1 MGSGSGFLKKVRS
14 MDFYKK
20 LPTDLVESSLLGGTL
35 SIAASLFIAFL
46 LVAEFRSYMRSD
58 TESIMVV
65 DRSPHGEMLRI
76 NFNIS
81 FPALSCEYAT
91 LDVSDAL
98 GSKKLNLTK
107 TVRKAPID
115 AESLAK
121 VGYGVEDFKRP
132 EPKYDEFPD
141 FGDVDP
147 YGEMDFLV
155 PLDEASWDAHM
166 NHYDV
171 VIVNFFAPWCHW
183 CQQLAPTWEAVTQV
197 VHQKYPEADGRV
209 RMAKVDCVAT
219 PDLCQKHQITAYPSI
234 RIFIHGTDDVVDQV
248 GRHNHLAYYG
258 DRTTEALTLVAD
270 QAADAH
276 GKKPHMHG
284 IQNANSINQKGSGCN
299 FSGMLL
305 VKKVPGTLHFSARAP
320 GHTIDYLSMNMS
332 HHVHHLY
339 FGNKPTK
346 KNRMLLESK
355 FPQYFESGWLD
366 KMAGQAFIAE
376 NPGATY
382 EHYLQTVL
390 TTVEPTSSPKL
401 KAARSINVYEYT
413 AQSHAYDAED
423 HASVKVTYKMS
434 PIQVI
439 VSEKLKPFYHFITSV
454 CAIAGGVFTV
464 AGLMDSVGYNTAR
477 ALKKKVDLG
486 KQG

>member
-1 MGSGSGFLKKVRS
+1 LLIAHCVLTTARPANKQ
-14 MDFYKK
+14 
-20 LPTDLVESSLLGGTL
+20 DLVESSLLGGTL

-46 LVAEFRSYMRSD
+46 LVAEFRSYMRFD

-141 FGDVDP
+141 FGDADP

-209 RMAKVDCVAT
+209 RYVCVLVV
-219 PDLCQKHQITAYPSI
+219 LCFLWMSQSVPLAVSECRPPS
-234 RIFIHGTDDVVDQV
+234 
-248 GRHNHLAYYG
+248 
-258 DRTTEALTLVAD
+258 
-270 QAADAH
+270 
-276 GKKPHMHG
+276 
-284 IQNANSINQKGSGCN
+284 
-299 FSGMLL
+299 
-305 VKKVPGTLHFSARAP
+305 VPRLPLFTQPFARSP
-320 GHTIDYLSMNMS
+320 
-332 HHVHHLY
+332 V
-339 FGNKPTK
+339 
-346 KNRMLLESK
+346 
-355 FPQYFESGWLD
+355 SGWPKSTAWPPRICARNIRSRPSHRSEFSSTVRTMWWTKL
-366 KMAGQAFIAE
+366 AGTTISRTMEIA
-376 NPGATY
+376 PPR
-382 EHYLQTVL
+382 H
-390 TTVEPTSSPKL
+390 
-401 KAARSINVYEYT
+401 
-413 AQSHAYDAED
+413 
-423 HASVKVTYKMS
+423 
-434 PIQVI
+434 
-439 VSEKLKPFYHFITSV
+439 
-454 CAIAGGVFTV
+454 
-464 AGLMDSVGYNTAR
+464 
-477 ALKKKVDLG
+477 
-486 KQG
+486 

>member
-1 MGSGSGFLKKVRS
+1 M
-14 MDFYKK
+14 
-20 LPTDLVESSLLGGTL
+20 ESSLLGGTL

-46 LVAEFRSYMRSD
+46 LVAEFRSYMRFD

-65 DRSPHGEMLRI
+65 DRSPHGELLRI
-76 NFNIS
+76 NFNVS

-115 AESLAK
+115 SESLVK
-121 VGYGVEDFKRP
+121 VGYGVEDFQRP
-132 EPKYDEFPD
+132 EPKYDEFPE
-141 FGDVDP
+141 DVDP

-166 NHYDV
+166 KHYDV

-209 RMAKVDCVAT
+209 RYVCLVVVVVAAFGCHTLAIPRPQVVTPPSLACLRMAKVDCVANA
-219 PDLCQKHQITAYPSI
+219 DLCQKHQITAFPSI
-234 RIFIHGTDDVVDQV
+234 RIFIDGTDDVVDTV

-258 DRTTEALTLVAD
+258 DRTTEALTLLAD
-270 QAADAH
+270 QAAEAH

-284 IQNANSINQKGSGCN
+284 IQNANAINQKGSGCN

-346 KNRMLLESK
+346 RNRMLLESK
-355 FPQYFESGWLD
+355 FPRYFESDWLD
-366 KMAGQAFIAE
+366 KMAGQAFTSE

-390 TTVEPTSSPKL
+390 TTVEPTTSKKL
-401 KAARSINVYEYT
+401 RASRSFNVYVW
-413 AQSHAYDAED
+413 
-423 HASVKVTYKMS
+423 SVR
-434 PIQVI
+434 
-439 VSEKLKPFYHFITSV
+439 
-454 CAIAGGVFTV
+454 
-464 AGLMDSVGYNTAR
+464 AR
-477 ALKKKVDLG
+477 V
-486 KQG
+486 

>member
-1 MGSGSGFLKKVRS
+1 MSPS
-14 MDFYKK
+14 
-20 LPTDLVESSLLGGTL
+20 
-35 SIAASLFIAFL
+35 
-46 LVAEFRSYMRSD
+46 FRSPRP
-58 TESIMVV
+58 IV
-65 DRSPHGEMLRI
+65 
-76 NFNIS
+76 
-81 FPALSCEYAT
+81 YAT
-91 LDVSDAL
+91 LCS
-98 GSKKLNLTK
+98 
-107 TVRKAPID
+107 
-115 AESLAK
+115 
-121 VGYGVEDFKRP
+121 
-132 EPKYDEFPD
+132 
-141 FGDVDP
+141 
-147 YGEMDFLV
+147 
-155 PLDEASWDAHM
+155 
-166 NHYDV
+166 
-171 VIVNFFAPWCHW
+171 FAR
-183 CQQLAPTWEAVTQV
+183 L
-197 VHQKYPEADGRV
+197 

-258 DRTTEALTLVAD
+258 DRTTEALTLLAD

-339 FGNKPTK
+339 FGNRPTK

-390 TTVEPTSSPKL
+390 TTVEPTSSPKV
-401 KAARSINVYEYT
+401 KAARSINVYVSNCRAGLSHVVISLPFFTAHFPTFPARYEYT

-423 HASVKVTYKMS
+423 HASVKARPES
-434 PIQVI
+434 
-439 VSEKLKPFYHFITSV
+439 FSV
-454 CAIAGGVFTV
+454 CLSIC
-464 AGLMDSVGYNTAR
+464 LSLRLSVSPSPLPVLPAR
-477 ALKKKVDLG
+477 VLPSPPRDTLTRPSRSSARR
-486 KQG
+486 